1 MAPVALNVAYMTSS
15 NIVNAWIGIGV
26 SYNFAAFDIS
36 GGTNNGVYYNDFTQN
51 SQLIGVSATGAILA
65 LPFIF

>member
-26 SYNFAAFDIS
+26 SYNFAA
-36 GGTNNGVYYNDFTQN
+36 
-51 SQLIGVSATGAILA
+51 
-65 LPFIF
+65 LPYHTFLHSHNYMAY